1 MPLALW
7 AWERILADPLACPL
21 RGVALLD
28 IHWASHA
35 ARWSHGW
42 RHLEPHRHRLGH
54 LAHWVRITCVP
65 AVPGSPFPVPF
76 DQQGRRQS
84 RTHLGALAAA
94 SFAAAASLAAASL
107 AAAVAATAGSIAAP
121 TVAAAEA
128 DTGPATVAARAV
140 ATQPPTWLH
149 TISYSARLSQAEATG
164 MLQALQGP
172 HESSWSTI
180 YTVATAKK
188 QLAPH
193 SLRDAEGHGALI
205 ARQLQFFTMRSAQAL
220 RGGAQGMCHGSLDC
234 SAGGAEPY
242 GNPRF
247 QPGSTLHATRKPVL
261 ICTLP
266 NAGKNAGKWL
276 HTLST

>member
-1 MPLALW
+1 MVPRTLFLLEASGTPSAPSGPFGPLGSDDA
-7 AWERILADPLACPL
+7 
-21 RGVALLD
+21 G
-28 IHWASHA
+28 S
-35 ARWSHGW
+35 
-42 RHLEPHRHRLGH
+42 
-54 LAHWVRITCVP
+54 CVP

-94 SFAAAASLAAASL
+94 SFAAANLAAASLAAASL
-107 AAAVAATAGSIAAP
+107 AAASLAGAVAATAGPIAAP

-220 RGGAQGMCHGSLDC
+220 RGGAQGMCHGSLEC

-247 QPGSTLHATRKPVL
+247 QPGSTLQATRKPVL
-261 ICTLP
+261 ICTFP

-276 HTLST
+276 HMLST